1 MSAPLVAILVGSKAD
16 LAVAD
21 RTSRVLADLGV
32 AHTLDVLDPAAPPE
46 RTAAAV
52 ATATERGVEVF
63 VVGAAGASPLP
74 AVVAAC
80 TARPVV
86 GLPIRTAPLGGAD
99 ALYATVQAPVGVPIA
114 TVGID
119 AADNAGLLAARI
131 LAAAHPEVAEAVDRD
146 REERA
151 AAEPEH
157 RDVAPS
163 RSEGGLGFGFQP
175 G

>member
-16 LAVAD
+16 LPVAE
-21 RTSRVLADLGV
+21 RASRVLADLGV
-32 AHTLDVLDPAAPPE
+32 AHTVDVIDPSVPPE
-46 RTAAAV
+46 RIDAAV
-52 ATATERGVEVF
+52 ATAVERGAEVF
-63 VVGAAGASPLP
+63 LVGAAGASPLP
-74 AVVAAC
+74 AIVAAC
-80 TARPVV
+80 TPRPVI

-99 ALYATVQAPVGVPIA
+99 ALYATAQVPVGVPVA

-119 AADNAGLLAARI
+119 AGENAGLLAARI
-131 LAAAHPEVAEAVDRD
+131 LAGAHPDVAEAVARD

-157 RDVAPS
+157 RVVAPS
-163 RSEGGLGFGFQP
+163 RGEGGLGFGFQP